1 MFNLQ
6 IFYFIPHQTKIFET
20 ASNVHAFY
28 KLGIWLLR
36 LFINFEYE
44 ALNWPLFT
52 FLSVTKKIIL
62 AFLQKKSILHVYQ
75 SCGFMSCQSCGYIS
89 YYWN

>member
-6 IFYFIPHQTKIFET
+6 IFYFIPHQIKNFET

-36 LFINFEYE
+36 LSINFEYE
-44 ALNWPLFT
+44 AVNWPLFT

-62 AFLQKKSILHVYQ
+62 AFLQKKVY
-75 SCGFMSCQSCGYIS
+75 FMYTKVVVLCLAKVVDI
-89 YYWN
+89 